1 MNQRG
6 FSSIMLMGSLVIAF
20 CLSLCAP
27 ARGEAPVL
35 KAGVLDFPP
44 YYIVKNEND
53 VRGSLAEV
61 IRKVLDRAG
70 FTYVLNG
77 YPPKRLYKN
86 IADGTVQVWL
96 GVGGVPDYEGKVL
109 YSDIKVEE
117 IEVRLYTLDG
127 KPLLRKMED
136 LKGKTVILQRGYG
149 YGGLVSF
156 LEDPR
161 NKITP
166 DYTDGHELAFKKLL
180 KGRAEYLMDYR
191 QPADAVISK
200 ERLSGVKSIPM
211 KTLGVHFIVSK
222 KAPDAENL
230 LKKIDA
236 AYLALKKEGAFK

>member
-1 MNQRG
+1 MNQSG
-6 FSSIMLMGSLVIAF
+6 LSSITRLGSLVIFF
-20 CLSLCAP
+20 CLCLCVP
-27 ARGEAPVL
+27 ARGEAPAL

-61 IRKVLDRAG
+61 IRKVLGRAG
-70 FTYVLNG
+70 YTYVLNG

-86 IADGTVQVWL
+86 IADGTVHVWL

-127 KPLLRKMED
+127 KPLLKSIED
-136 LKGKTVILQRGYG
+136 LKGRTVILQRGYG
-149 YGGLVSF
+149 YGGMVSF

-180 KGRAEYLMDYR
+180 KGRADYLLDYR
-191 QPADAVISK
+191 QPAEALIRK
-200 ERLSGVKSIPM
+200 ERIGGVKSSSM
-211 KTLGVHFIVSK
+211 KTLGVYFIISK
-222 KAPDAENL
+222 KTPDAENI

-236 AYLALKKEGAFK
+236 AYLTLKKEGAFK